1 MQGVLEPG
9 QEGDVEP
16 AIENSNTSSDENV
29 ETESIGT
36 DDGVLKKNMMY

>member
-16 AIENSNTSSDENV
+16 VMEKSDTSSDENV
-29 ETESIGT
+29 ETESIST
-36 DDGVLKKNMMY
+36 DDGGSEKRT